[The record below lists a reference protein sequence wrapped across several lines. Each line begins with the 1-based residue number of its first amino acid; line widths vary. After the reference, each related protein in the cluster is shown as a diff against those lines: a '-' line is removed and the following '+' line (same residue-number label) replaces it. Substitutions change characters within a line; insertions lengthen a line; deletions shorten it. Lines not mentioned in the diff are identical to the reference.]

1 MNRKIRVDVS
11 ISEFADLHSE
21 LTQEEVQEI
30 MEGILLKEITGV
42 IREEVREAIQ
52 EFRGQVAGAI
62 KPRMDDLYQKAVDH
76 VEDMDDSAFM
86 WAGLQLGED

>member
-62 KPRMDDLYQKAVDH
+62 KPRMDDRFQKAVDH